1 MNRLS
6 SLRFLGI
13 GGSAVLG
20 GLIIALALDVLII
33 DGKSLGDLVTKRS
46 LVIDTTNVL
55 ES

>member
-6 SLRFLGI
+6 SLRLLGI

-20 GLIIALALDVLII
+20 GLIIALALNVLII
-33 DGKSLGDLVTKRS
+33 DGEGLGDLVTERS
-46 LVIDTTNVL
+46 LVVDTTNML